1 MSIPIVNKFARIT
14 GKGAVG
20 LPIIQKIKSGSAKKP
35 ITTKSRNDNLLKADR
50 FLILKEPKIK
60 NIIPTTVELT
70 TRANV
75 SNIIIVSLLTSNPRA
90 SVIKDDFNSSENIPI
105 KNSKLR
111 LGKWKRVFFV
121 ELDNVNV
128 VLPELF

>member
-90 SVIKDDFNSSENIPI
+90 SVIKDDFNSSENIVPI
-105 KNSKLR
+105 RGEIWKNSSKLAIQ
-111 LGKWKRVFFV
+111 
-121 ELDNVNV
+121 NI
-128 VLPELF
+128 VLILILKSN

>member
-1 MSIPIVNKFARIT
+1 M
-14 GKGAVG
+14 
-20 LPIIQKIKSGSAKKP
+20 
-35 ITTKSRNDNLLKADR
+35 TTFLKQID

-90 SVIKDDFNSSENIPI
+90 SVIKDDFNFI
-105 KNSKLR
+105 
-111 LGKWKRVFFV
+111 
-121 ELDNVNV
+121 
-128 VLPELF
+128 

>member
-60 NIIPTTVELT
+60 NIIPTTVELI

-90 SVIKDDFNSSENIPI
+90 SVIKDDFNSSEKIVPI
-105 KNSKLR
+105 RGETWKNSSKLAIQ
-111 LGKWKRVFFV
+111 
-121 ELDNVNV
+121 NI
-128 VLPELF
+128 VLIFTCKNN

>member
-90 SVIKDDFNSSENIPI
+90 SVIKDDFNSSENIVPI
-105 KNSKLR
+105 RGEIWKNSSKLAIQ
-111 LGKWKRVFFV
+111 
-121 ELDNVNV
+121 NI
-128 VLPELF
+128 VLIFIFKNS